1 RNLQLLDD
9 RVWEKELAVQKT
21 SDTLSACRL
30 RSKMLAK
37 QLDRVDME
45 IEREEEAGNVAAVSR
60 LQAVSS
66 RLCTELERE
75 KELELRIALTL
86 KENLVEMWQI
96 KTEQGKYSI
105 LHEQLQKDEEELQ
118 MQYQEEREVRIW
130 KEKITALQAEGRR
143 RTQEKRE
150 EEARRECEERNKKI
164 LEDAKRNHEKAVCF
178 LRQSMARI
186 REKNAKEEVKAQEHM
201 ERRIQAVLSL
211 KTSITSNRERLQ
223 TLQILNKAKALE
235 AEKEEMKMREA
246 ILAEGGNVIRGIFLH
261 KRQQEHEKKKEAF
274 RELQKSRKIEI
285 VSRILQ
291 EKASIHKQKKS
302 QSPTKAIRARE
313 LTLFRFCCSV
323 LLKVQ
328 VTEFCFK
335 IARATTKH
343 GTVQNKWR
351 VILPSDLL
359 ISVRES
365 SENIPQDVL
374 WDSGDEDTERDKTLL
389 VPEFPGLWSRQY
401 DLHKV
406 PKVEDPTR
414 LAIRAMR
421 KKTAEKKMEELQ
433 TGILH
438 KQIVPGREHKG
449 CAFHSKPSCIHF
461 KDFDVG
467 QIYKKKI
474 VLTNASY
481 SVNYCRLVGI
491 SECLKDFIS
500 VHFDPPGKVSSGMSC
515 EFLVTFKPVIN
526 EGLEGEVMF
535 MAQTGPFSVPL
546 KCTVKTCIL
555 ALDKELI
562 DFGSLVVGETI
573 SRTISLTNSGAL
585 GTTFR

>member
-1 RNLQLLDD
+1 ENLQNIND
-9 RVWEKELAVQKT
+9 VFVPC

-37 QLDRVDME
+37 QLDHVDME

-75 KELELRIALTL
+75 KELELTLALTL
-86 KENLVEMWQI
+86 KQNLVELWQI
-96 KTEQGKYSI
+96 ETEQEKHDI
-105 LHEQLQKDEEELQ
+105 LREQLQKDEEELQ
-118 MQYQEEREVRIW
+118 MQYQEERKVRIW
-130 KEKITALQAEGRR
+130 KEKITALQAEGTR
-143 RTQEKRE
+143 RTREKRE
-150 EEARRECEERNKKI
+150 EEAQREREERNKKL

-186 REKNAKEEVKAQEHM
+186 HEKNAKEEAKAQEHM

-235 AEKEEMKMREA
+235 AKKEEMKMREA
-246 ILAEGGNVIRGIFLH
+246 ILAEGGNVIREMFLH
-261 KRQQEHEKKKEAF
+261 KRQQEHEKRKEAF
-274 RELQKSRKIEI
+274 RELQKSRKTEI

-291 EKASIHKQKKS
+291 EKASIHKQRKS
-302 QSPTKAIRARE
+302 QSPTKAIKARGRLKDPLLQSGKAWQSE
-313 LTLFRFCCSV
+313 ETCKHADGEISQLYLQNLCS
-323 LLKVQ
+323 
-328 VTEFCFK
+328 F
-335 IARATTKH
+335 TKAMA
-343 GTVQNKWR
+343 
-351 VILPSDLL
+351 LS
-359 ISVRES
+359 ISLA
-365 SENIPQDVL
+365 QDVL
-374 WDSGDEDTERDKTLL
+374 WESGDEDTERDKTLL
-389 VPEFPGLWSRQY
+389 VPEFPGLWSQEY
-401 DLHKV
+401 DLHK
-406 PKVEDPTR
+406 PKAEDPTV
-414 LAIRAMR
+414 LGIRAMR
-421 KKTAEKKMEELQ
+421 KQMAEKKMEKLQ

-438 KQIVPGREHKG
+438 KQTVPAQEQKG

-491 SECLKDFIS
+491 SEGLKDFIS
-500 VHFDPPGKVSSGMSC
+500 VHFDPPGKMSSGMSC
-515 EFLVTFKPVIN
+515 EFLVTFKPMIN
-526 EGLEGEVMF
+526 EGLEGAVMF
-535 MAQTGPFSVPL
+535 MAQTGSFSVPL
-546 KCTVKTCIL
+546 KCTVKTCML

-573 SRTISLTNSGAL
+573 SQTISLTNSGAL
-585 GTTFR
+585 GARFR

>member
-1 RNLQLLDD
+1 KNLQSIND
-9 RVWEKELAVQKT
+9 VFVPC
-21 SDTLSACRL
+21 SDTLSACRM

-37 QLDRVDME
+37 QLDHVDME

-60 LQAVSS
+60 LRAVSS
-66 RLCTELERE
+66 RLCTELETE
-75 KELELRIALTL
+75 KELELGLALTL
-86 KENLVEMWQI
+86 KQNLVELWQI
-96 KTEQGKYSI
+96 ETEQGKYNI
-105 LHEQLQKDEEELQ
+105 LREQLQKDEEELQ
-118 MQYQEEREVRIW
+118 MQYQEERKVRIW
-130 KEKITALQAEGRR
+130 KEKITALQAEGTR
-143 RTQEKRE
+143 RTREKRE
-150 EEARRECEERNKKI
+150 EKARREREERNKKL

-186 REKNAKEEVKAQEHM
+186 HQKNAKEEVKAQEHM

-235 AEKEEMKMREA
+235 AKKEEMKMREA
-246 ILAEGGNVIRGIFLH
+246 ITAEGGNVIKEIYLH

-274 RELQKSRKIEI
+274 RELQKSRKLEI

-291 EKASIHKQKKS
+291 ERASIHKQRKS
-302 QSPTKAIRARE
+302 QSPAKAIKARA
-313 LTLFRFCCSV
+313 LFRLFCFV
-323 LLKVQ
+323 LLNVQ
-328 VTEFCFK
+328 VIEFCLK
-335 IARATTKH
+335 IPQATTKH
-343 GTVQNKWR
+343 KTLCLQNLCSFTK
-351 VILPSDLL
+351 VMAVS
-359 ISVRES
+359 ISLA
-365 SENIPQDVL
+365 QDVL
-374 WDSGDEDTERDKTLL
+374 WESGDEDTERDKTLL
-389 VPEFPGLWSRQY
+389 VPEFPGLWNQEY

-406 PKVEDPTR
+406 PKAEDPTQ

-421 KKTAEKKMEELQ
+421 KQMAEKKKEELQ
-433 TGILH
+433 TGIVH
-438 KQIVPGREHKG
+438 KQTVPGQGHKG

-474 VLTNASY
+474 VLTNTSY
-481 SVNYCRLVGI
+481 CVNYCRLVGI

-500 VHFDPPGKVSSGMSC
+500 VHFDPPGKMSSGMSC
-515 EFLVTFKPVIN
+515 EFLVTFKPMIN
-526 EGLEGEVMF
+526 EGLEGAVMF
-535 MAQTGPFSVPL
+535 MAQTGSFSVPL
-546 KCTVKTCIL
+546 KCTVKTCML

-585 GTTFR
+585 GTTFK

>member
-1 RNLQLLDD
+1 KNLQNLSD
-9 RVWEKELAVQKT
+9 VFVSC

-37 QLDRVDME
+37 QLDHVDME

-75 KELELRIALTL
+75 KELELRIALAL

-96 KTEQGKYSI
+96 ETEQGKYNI
-105 LHEQLQKDEEELQ
+105 LREQLQKDEEELQ
-118 MQYQEEREVRIW
+118 MQYQEEREGRIW
-130 KEKITALQAEGRR
+130 KEKITAQQAEGRR

-164 LEDAKRNHEKAVCF
+164 LEDAKRNREKAVCF

-186 REKNAKEEVKAQEHM
+186 HEKNAKEEVKAQEHM

-235 AEKEEMKMREA
+235 AKKEEMKMREA
-246 ILAEGGNVIRGIFLH
+246 ILARGGNVIREIFLH
-261 KRQQEHEKKKEAF
+261 KRQQEHEKKEEAF
-274 RELQKSRKIEI
+274 RELQKSRKMEI

-302 QSPTKAIRARE
+302 QSPTKAVKA
-313 LTLFRFCCSV
+313 
-323 LLKVQ
+323 
-328 VTEFCFK
+328 
-335 IARATTKH
+335 
-343 GTVQNKWR
+343 R
-351 VILPSDLL
+351 VICNCILKTCVLSPKSWRSPSVCSLAGEGTAPQG
-359 ISVRES
+359 ES
-365 SENIPQDVL
+365 SESSPQDVL
-374 WDSGDEDTERDKTLL
+374 WESDDEDTERDKTLL

-406 PKVEDPTR
+406 PKEEDPTR

-421 KKTAEKKMEELQ
+421 EKMAEKKMEELQ

-438 KQIVPGREHKG
+438 KQIVPGREYKG

-467 QIYKKKI
+467 QTYKKKI

-491 SECLKDFIS
+491 SEWLKDFIS

-515 EFLVTFKPVIN
+515 EFLVTFKPMIN

-535 MAQTGPFSVPL
+535 MAQTGSFSVPL

-585 GTTFR
+585 GSRFK

>member
-1 RNLQLLDD
+1 
-9 RVWEKELAVQKT
+9 
-21 SDTLSACRL
+21 TLSACRL
-30 RSKMLAK
+30 RSEVLAK
-37 QLDRVDME
+37 QLDHVDME

-60 LQAVSS
+60 LQAMSS

-86 KENLVEMWQI
+86 KQNLLQMWQI
-96 KTEQGKYSI
+96 KTKKGKYDI
-105 LHEQLQKDEEELQ
+105 FHEQLQKDEEELQ
-118 MQYQEEREVRIW
+118 MQYLEEREVRIW

-164 LEDAKRNHEKAVCF
+164 LEDAKRNHEKAICF

-201 ERRIQAVLSL
+201 ERRRQAVLSL

-223 TLQILNKAKALE
+223 TLQILKKAKALE

-246 ILAEGGNVIRGIFLH
+246 ILAKGGNVIREIFHH

-274 RELQKSRKIEI
+274 RELQKSRKMEI

-291 EKASIHKQKKS
+291 EKASIHKQKKG
-302 QSPTKAIRARE
+302 QSPSKAIKAHVIFNCIFKTCVLSPKSWRSPSV
-313 LTLFRFCCSV
+313 CS
-323 LLKVQ
+323 LAG
-328 VTEFCFK
+328 E
-335 IARATTKH
+335 
-343 GTVQNKWR
+343 GTAPQG
-351 VILPSDLL
+351 
-359 ISVRES
+359 ES
-365 SENIPQDVL
+365 SENRPQDVL
-374 WDSGDEDTERDKTLL
+374 WESGDEDTERDKTLL

-406 PKVEDPTR
+406 PKAEDPAR
-414 LAIRAMR
+414 LAVRAMR
-421 KKTAEKKMEELQ
+421 KKTAEKKMEKLQ
-433 TGILH
+433 TGILY

-481 SVNYCRLVGI
+481 SFNYCRLVGI
-491 SECLKDFIS
+491 SEWLKDFIS

-515 EFLVTFKPVIN
+515 EFLVTFKPMIN

-535 MAQTGPFSVPL
+535 MAQTGSFSVPL
-546 KCTVKTCIL
+546 KCTVKTCTL

-573 SRTISLTNSGAL
+573 SRPISLTNSGAL
-585 GTTFR
+585 GTRFK

>member
-1 RNLQLLDD
+1 RSLQLLHDML
-9 RVWEKELAVQKT
+9 REKELAVQKT

-37 QLDRVDME
+37 QLDHVDME

-60 LQAVSS
+60 LQAMSS

-86 KENLVEMWQI
+86 NQNLAEMWQI
-96 KTEQGKYSI
+96 ETEQGKYEI
-105 LHEQLQKDEEELQ
+105 LREQLQKDEEELQ
-118 MQYQEEREVRIW
+118 MQYQEGREVRIW
-130 KEKITALQAEGRR
+130 KEKITARQAEGKR
-143 RTQEKRE
+143 RTREKRE
-150 EEARRECEERNKKI
+150 EEARREYEERNKKL

-178 LRQSMARI
+178 LRQSTARI
-186 REKNAKEEVKAQEHM
+186 REKNAKEEVKAREHM

-223 TLQILNKAKALE
+223 TLQTLNKAKALE

-246 ILAEGGNVIRGIFLH
+246 IRAEGGNVIREIFLH

-274 RELQKSRKIEI
+274 RELQKSRKMEI

-291 EKASIHKQKKS
+291 EKASARKQKKS
-302 QSPTKAIRARE
+302 QSPAKAVKVRGKLGDPLLQRGEAWQYSEETCKHADAEIPQLYLQALCSFTKAVALSISLAR
-313 LTLFRFCCSV
+313 
-323 LLKVQ
+323 
-328 VTEFCFK
+328 
-335 IARATTKH
+335 
-343 GTVQNKWR
+343 
-351 VILPSDLL
+351 
-359 ISVRES
+359 
-365 SENIPQDVL
+365 DVL
-374 WDSGDEDTERDKTLL
+374 WESGDEEAEGDKTLL

-401 DLHKV
+401 DLHKG
-406 PKVEDPTR
+406 PKAEDPTR
-414 LAIRAMR
+414 LAVRAMR
-421 KKTAEKKMEELQ
+421 KEVAEKQTEKLQ

-438 KQIVPGREHKG
+438 RQTAPGREQKG
-449 CAFHSKPSCIHF
+449 GAFHSKPSCIHF
-461 KDFDVG
+461 KDFEVG

-474 VLTNASY
+474 ILTNASY

-491 SECLKDFIS
+491 SEWLKDFIS
-500 VHFDPPGKVSSGMSC
+500 VQFDPPGKMSSGMSC
-515 EFLVTFKPVIN
+515 EFLVTFKPMIN

-535 MAQTGPFSVPL
+535 MAQTGSFSVPL

-573 SRTISLTNSGAL
+573 SRPISLTNSGAL
-585 GTTFR
+585 GTRFR

>member
-1 RNLQLLDD
+1 SLGREKDLQNIND
-9 RVWEKELAVQKT
+9 VFVSC

-37 QLDRVDME
+37 QLDHVDME

-66 RLCTELERE
+66 RLCTELERQ

-96 KTEQGKYSI
+96 KTEQGKYNI

-118 MQYQEEREVRIW
+118 MQYQKERERRIW

-186 REKNAKEEVKAQEHM
+186 HEKNAKEEVKAQEHM

-235 AEKEEMKMREA
+235 AKKEEMKMREA
-246 ILAEGGNVIRGIFLH
+246 ILAEGGNVIREIFLH
-261 KRQQEHEKKKEAF
+261 KRQQEHEKKEEAF
-274 RELQKSRKIEI
+274 RELQKSRKMEI

-291 EKASIHKQKKS
+291 EKASIRKQEKI
-302 QSPTKAIRARE
+302 QSPTKAIRARVIFNCIFKTFV
-313 LTLFRFCCSV
+313 LSPKSWRAPSVCS
-323 LLKVQ
+323 LAG
-328 VTEFCFK
+328 E
-335 IARATTKH
+335 
-343 GTVQNKWR
+343 GTAPQG
-351 VILPSDLL
+351 
-359 ISVRES
+359 ES
-365 SENIPQDVL
+365 SENVPQDVL
-374 WDSGDEDTERDKTLL
+374 WESGDEDTERDKTLL
-389 VPEFPGLWSRQY
+389 VPEFPGLWSRKY

-406 PKVEDPTR
+406 PKEEDPTR

-438 KQIVPGREHKG
+438 KQIVPGRERKG
-449 CAFHSKPSCIHF
+449 CAFHSRPSCIHF

-515 EFLVTFKPVIN
+515 EFLVTFKPVKN

-535 MAQTGPFSVPL
+535 MAQTGSFSVPL

-573 SRTISLTNSGAL
+573 SRPISLTNSGAL

>member
-1 RNLQLLDD
+1 RNLQFLDD
-9 RVWEKELAVQKT
+9 RVWEKDLAVQKT
-21 SDTLSACRL
+21 SDMLSACRL

-37 QLDRVDME
+37 QLDHVDME

-60 LQAVSS
+60 LQAMSS

-96 KTEQGKYSI
+96 KTEQGKHNI
-105 LHEQLQKDEEELQ
+105 LHKQLQKDEEKLQ
-118 MQYQEEREVRIW
+118 MQYQEEKEVRIW

-150 EEARRECEERNKKI
+150 EEARRECEERKKKI
-164 LEDAKRNHEKAVCF
+164 LEDARRNHEKAVCF
-178 LRQSMARI
+178 LKQSMARI
-186 REKNAKEEVKAQEHM
+186 HEKNAKEEVKAQEHM

-211 KTSITSNRERLQ
+211 KTSIASNRERLQ
-223 TLQILNKAKALE
+223 TLQVLNKAKALE
-235 AEKEEMKMREA
+235 AKKEEMKMREA
-246 ILAEGGNVIRGIFLH
+246 ILAEGGNAIREIFLH

-274 RELQKSRKIEI
+274 RELQKSRKMEI

-291 EKASIHKQKKS
+291 EKAAIHKQKKS
-302 QSPTKAIRARE
+302 QSPTKAIRARDF
-313 LTLFRFCCSV
+313 FRFV

-328 VTEFCFK
+328 VTEFCLK
-335 IARATTKH
+335 IAQGSNKH
-343 GTVQNKWR
+343 ETVQNKWR
-351 VILPSDLL
+351 VIPPSDLL
-359 ISVRES
+359 ISES
-365 SENIPQDVL
+365 IPQDVL
-374 WDSGDEDTERDKTLL
+374 WESGDEDTERDKTLL

-406 PKVEDPTR
+406 PKEEDPSR

-421 KKTAEKKMEELQ
+421 QKTAEKKMEELQ
-433 TGILH
+433 TGVLH
-438 KQIVPGREHKG
+438 KQTVPGREHKG

-535 MAQTGPFSVPL
+535 MAQTGSFSVPL
-546 KCTVKTCIL
+546 KCTVKSCIL

-573 SRTISLTNSGAL
+573 SRPISLTNSGAL

>member
-1 RNLQLLDD
+1 KNPQNISD
-9 RVWEKELAVQKT
+9 VFVSC

-37 QLDRVDME
+37 QLDHVDME

-75 KELELRIALTL
+75 KEQELRLALTQ
-86 KENLVEMWQI
+86 KQNLVELWQI
-96 KTEQGKYSI
+96 ETEQRKYDI
-105 LHEQLQKDEEELQ
+105 LREELQKDEEELQ

-130 KEKITALQAEGRR
+130 KEKITALRAEGTR
-143 RTQEKRE
+143 RTREKRE
-150 EEARRECEERNKKI
+150 EKAQRECEERNKKL
-164 LEDAKRNHEKAVCF
+164 LEDAKRNHKKAVCF

-186 REKNAKEEVKAQEHM
+186 HEKNAKEEVKAQEHM

-235 AEKEEMKMREA
+235 AKKEEMKMREA
-246 ILAEGGNVIRGIFLH
+246 ILAEGGNVIREIFLH
-261 KRQQEHEKKKEAF
+261 KRRQENEKKKEAF
-274 RELQKSRKIEI
+274 RELQKSRKMEI

-291 EKASIHKQKKS
+291 ERASIHKQRKS
-302 QSPTKAIRARE
+302 QSPTKAI
-313 LTLFRFCCSV
+313 
-323 LLKVQ
+323 KP
-328 VTEFCFK
+328 
-335 IARATTKH
+335 
-343 GTVQNKWR
+343 R
-351 VILPSDLL
+351 VIFSCIFKTCVLSPKSWRPPSACSLAGEGTAPQG
-359 ISVRES
+359 ES
-365 SENIPQDVL
+365 SENRPQEVP
-374 WDSGDEDTERDKTLL
+374 WESGDEDTERDKTLL
-389 VPEFPGLWSRQY
+389 VPEFPGLWSREY

-406 PKVEDPTR
+406 PKAEDPTL
-414 LAIRAMR
+414 LAIRVMR
-421 KKTAEKKMEELQ
+421 KQMAERKMEALQ
-433 TGILH
+433 AGILH
-438 KQIVPGREHKG
+438 KQTVPAQEHKG

-467 QIYKKKI
+467 QTYKKKI

-491 SECLKDFIS
+491 SEWLKDFIS
-500 VHFDPPGKVSSGMSC
+500 VHFDPPGKMSSGMSC
-515 EFLVTFKPVIN
+515 EFLVTFKPMIN
-526 EGLEGEVMF
+526 EGLEGAVMF

-555 ALDKELI
+555 ALDKELV

-585 GTTFR
+585 GTRFK

>member
-1 RNLQLLDD
+1 RNLQNLND
-9 RVWEKELAVQKT
+9 VFVSC

-37 QLDRVDME
+37 QLDHVDME
-45 IEREEEAGNVAAVSR
+45 IEREEEAGNVAAMCR
-60 LQAVSS
+60 LQAVRG

-86 KENLVEMWQI
+86 NQNLVEMWQAE
-96 KTEQGKYSI
+96 TEKKKYEN
-105 LHEQLQKDEEELQ
+105 LHEQFQKDEEELQ
-118 MQYQEEREVRIW
+118 MQYQKEREMRIW
-130 KEKITALQAEGRR
+130 KEKITALQAERR
-143 RTQEKRE
+143 RQTREKKE
-150 EEARRECEERNKKI
+150 EEARKEYEERKKKI
-164 LEDAKRNHEKAVCF
+164 LEDAKKNHEKAVCF
-178 LRQSMARI
+178 LKQSMARI
-186 REKNAKEEVKAQEHM
+186 QEKNAKEEVKAQEHM

-235 AEKEEMKMREA
+235 AKKEEMKTREA
-246 ILAEGGNVIRGIFLH
+246 ILAEGGNVIREIFLH

-274 RELQKSRKIEI
+274 RELQKSRKKEI

-291 EKASIHKQKKS
+291 EKASVHKQKKS
-302 QSPTKAIRARE
+302 QSLPKAIKARGKLE
-313 LTLFRFCCSV
+313 DP
-323 LLKVQ
+323 LLQRREAWQYSEETCKHADGEIAQ
-328 VTEFCFK
+328 VIKGLRINCLQ
-335 IARATTKH
+335 I
-343 GTVQNKWR
+343 
-351 VILPSDLL
+351 
-359 ISVRES
+359 
-365 SENIPQDVL
+365 NIHQDVL
-374 WDSGDEDTERDKTLL
+374 WESGDEETERDETLL
-389 VPEFPGLWSRQY
+389 VPEFPGLWGREY
-401 DLHKV
+401 DSHKV
-406 PKVEDPTR
+406 PKEDPTR

-421 KKTAEKKMEELQ
+421 KEMAEKRMEELQ
-433 TGILH
+433 AGIFH
-438 KQIVPGREHKG
+438 KQTVPGREHKG

-491 SECLKDFIS
+491 SEWLKDFIS
-500 VHFDPPGKVSSGMSC
+500 VHFDPPGKIPSGMSC
-515 EFLVTFKPVIN
+515 EFVVTFKPVIN

-535 MAQTGPFSVPL
+535 MARTGPFSVPL
-546 KCTVKTCIL
+546 KCTAKTCIL

-585 GTTFR
+585 GTKFK